1 MIESQELT
9 VSWIAIF
16 FTKFANTRLLLH
28 VHPMQTQ
35 PQKFVVQSELIQGLI
50 ESMVGTVNE

>member
-16 FTKFANTRLLLH
+16 FTEFANRQLLLH
-28 VHPMQTQ
+28 PLQTQ
-35 PQKFVVQSELIQGLI
+35 PQKFVVQSELIQGVN
-50 ESMVGTVNE
+50 EAAVGTVNE